1 MYIVSVTLLLLLVG
15 SAMYVAAALG
25 ILGFTLSEMY
35 SSYPL
40 LRGIGELT
48 WGASTDFVLLA
59 VPMFVMMGELLLRS
73 GVTEAMYKA
82 FDKWLGHIPG
92 GLMHANIA
100 ACAMFSATSG
110 SSVATAATIGTVSI
124 PNMRTFNYSPPLFL
138 GSIAAG
144 GTLGILIP
152 PSINMILYGVL
163 SDTSVADLY
172 LAAFIP
178 GALLAGLFFL
188 TIWAICWFQPSL
200 SGGIEKAP
208 LEERISTLIHLV
220 PPMLLFMIVVG
231 SIYLGWATPTEAAA
245 LGVVASLLYALAG
258 RKLTFQ
264 GLLRAF
270 EGTVRTTSMV
280 MLIVIAAL
288 FVNFVFSTIGFT
300 SALVG
305 VVNALDWSPVYVMLA
320 IVAIYLLLGCFVET
334 LTLMIATTPI
344 VVPIIINLGYDP
356 VWFGVVFVMLIE
368 AALITPPI
376 GMNLFVVQSVRG
388 SGPFRDVIVGSLPF
402 LIMIMLAIL
411 LLIGFPDLALWLPS
425 VFAGVK

>member
-1 MYIVSVTLLLLLVG
+1 MFVLAGLLLLVLVG
-15 SAMYVAAALG
+15 SAMHVAASLG
-25 ILGFTLSEMY
+25 ILGFTLAELY
-35 SSYPL
+35 SSFPL
-40 LRGIGELT
+40 LRGLGELT
-48 WGASTDFVLLA
+48 WSASTDFVLLA
-59 VPMFVMMGELLLRS
+59 VPMFVLMGELLLRS

-82 FDKWLGHIPG
+82 FDKWLGHVPG
-92 GLMHANIA
+92 GLMHANVA
-100 ACAMFSATSG
+100 ACALFSATSG

-124 PNMRTFNYSPPLFL
+124 PNMKTYNYGAPLFL

-163 SDTSVADLY
+163 SDTSVSDLY

-178 GALLAGLFFL
+178 GMMLASLFFVA
-188 TIWAICWFQPSL
+188 IWLLCRFRPSL
-200 SGGIEKAP
+200 SGGVKSAP
-208 LEERISTLIHLV
+208 WDERLASLINLV
-220 PPMLLFMIVVG
+220 PPLVLFMVVVG

-245 LGVVASLLYALAG
+245 LGVVASLLYAMAR
-258 RKLTFQ
+258 RKLTLQ
-264 GLLRAF
+264 ALLRAF

-300 SALVG
+300 SALIDL
-305 VVNALDWSPVYVMLA
+305 VNNLDWAPLYVLLA
-320 IVAIYLLLGCFVET
+320 IVVMYLLLGCVVET

-356 VWFGVVFVMLIE
+356 IWFGVVFVILIE

-376 GMNLFVVQSVRG
+376 GMNLFIVQSVRG
-388 SGPFRDVIVGSLPF
+388 AGPFRDLIVGTLPF
-402 LIMIMLAIL
+402 LGMMVFSIIL
-411 LLIGFPDLALWLPS
+411 LIIFPEIALWLPS
-425 VFAGVK
+425 MFD